1 MSVIF
6 FLIGIGV
13 LVAGGFLAA
22 FIWSVKSG
30 QYDDSYSPSVRILF
44 DNSEPTTAEFNK
56 PSVEKEDSKN
66 DSTTLKSD
74 NNKN

>member
-6 FLIGIGV
+6 FLIGVGV
-13 LVAGGFLAA
+13 IVAGGFLIL

-44 DNSEPTTAEFNK
+44 DNAEPSSTDINDDDT
-56 PSVEKEDSKN
+56 EKKHLNN
-66 DSTTLKSD
+66 DSTILKSD
-74 NNKN
+74 NNKT

>member
-6 FLIGIGV
+6 FLIGVGV
-13 LVAGGFLAA
+13 LVAGGFLGA

-44 DNSEPTTAEFNK
+44 DNPE
-56 PSVEKEDSKN
+56 PSVAESTDLPVENDNSNQKN
-66 DSTTLKSD
+66 KTLKSD